1 MCQTVGQ
8 SPHFIPVGAMTNLVL
23 KYAKIELEIDPEA
36 PDAAGL
42 EISSQLRVVSLL
54 AKAEKKTGG
63 ER

>member
-1 MCQTVGQ
+1 
-8 SPHFIPVGAMTNLVL
+8 MTNLVL

-63 ER
+63 EP